1 MFPKTTLHCLILL
14 LSMLF
19 WMPTLAA
26 QNSSKSDTTYA
37 KKLLAEVKEMFAK
50 EQSEGAL
57 EKLNTAA
64 EIFERVLGKEN
75 LHYADALH
83 QLAQLELIKN
93 DLDKGIALIHKVL
106 DIKLKILGLYHLDV
120 ASLYNNL
127 SYAFKQKDD
136 IDHAIENKQKALEIR
151 SQVLGKDHPDV
162 ILTAKNLAAL
172 YATHYYY
179 KALEAYEANELQTA
193 ITQAQRS
200 DSIYLDQKNYWW
212 VLQIRILLTQFYS
225 AIGKPQSVIQ
235 TYETS
240 RPIIQLAGQTDSLLE
255 AKLLN
260 SYASSLLDL
269 NQFDQA
275 ERMYQR
281 VIQIKQKIYSANTT
295 EIGMETSNL
304 ANLYFKKGQ
313 YKKAI
318 QLANIGIKMRE
329 KGISPN
335 PSLLRAY
342 TNLGGMYDG
351 AGFYRDAATY
361 LDKAHQIIRSNPTQ
375 YQKQAGM
382 LYQSMANLQHNLGD
396 FDKAAEYNQL
406 AKLSYISAFD
416 SSHPQISNLD
426 FNLGLLAID
435 KADWSAVIHHTRQA
449 IRALQ
454 QNKKNRAPQLL
465 IDSYE
470 QMSDGFL
477 KINLDSSLHYAN
489 LAFQL
494 CESLTPDDEYANAN
508 TRAHLGLVYAELNR
522 FKAADSLM
530 LVGVRKVQQV
540 FGNKHVMTGLFL
552 DNRANILTR
561 SGDYATALATYDDAL
576 QAYGYTEGARWDT
589 LVNTYQMLS
598 TLQKRNRVLLRW
610 YQQEKNETTLATIAH
625 RFAEIQDLLTYLR
638 RHYQGQETKLTFAAQ
653 FKEAAEDAIGFYQ
666 SLSTPKAAEQ
676 AWAFAEKS
684 RSLAVLEAFQ
694 NTKAWQFKGVSDLKT
709 TEESFIASSKKW
721 TKAYEVAETIAEKD
735 SCYRLLMETR
745 VNHESW
751 LKELE
756 KQNPKFYD
764 LKYGQD
770 TMDIQSVK
778 NLLGDQQTLLEYFV
792 GDSSVYIFLIQP
804 KHHELVVVK
813 KEAEF
818 EQWIVDMTRNG
829 IYGYYAAPRNIQNP
843 ILREKTLK
851 NYTSSAYKLYET
863 LIAPVKSKLS
873 EKIII
878 IPDGGLGY
886 LPFEALLTQNPLRPD
901 AITSYQ
907 YLLKDHQVSYCY
919 SAALLREM
927 HDKQHSQEPTQKLL
941 AMAPFYFTNSTTGL
955 TQTDSPR
962 SSGGHDFLSALP
974 HSGPEIAAISKL
986 LNGQAFFGREATLNK
1001 FQELASRYRI
1011 LHLSTHG
1018 EADDRL
1024 GDYAYLAFGMPNVQG
1039 VFDKLYA
1046 RDLYNLSLNADL
1058 VVLSACETGIGKL
1071 QAGEGIVSL
1080 ARAFTYAGAK
1090 SMITTLWKVK
1100 DERSKEIMISFY
1112 QYLKNGKDKDEAL
1125 RQAKLD
1131 FLQKNAKDTVLLHP
1145 FFWAS
1150 FIGVGNMDSIQ

>member
-26 QNSSKSDTTYA
+26 QNSLKSDTTYA

-127 SYAFKQKDD
+127 SYAFQQKDD
-136 IDHAIENKQKALEIR
+136 IDQAIENKQKALEIR

-162 ILTAKNLAAL
+162 LLTAKNLAAL

-179 KALEAYEANELQTA
+179 KALEAYGANELQTA

-200 DSIYLDQKNYWW
+200 DSIYQAQKNYWW

-225 AIGKPQSVIQ
+225 AAGEPQSVIQ
-235 TYETS
+235 TYEAS
-240 RPIIQLAGQTDSLLE
+240 RDIVQLAEQTDSLTE
-255 AKLLN
+255 ATFLN
-260 SYASSLLDL
+260 IYASSLLDL
-269 NQFDQA
+269 SQFDQA

-281 VIQIKQKIYSANTT
+281 VIQIKQKIYGANTT

-304 ANLYFKKGQ
+304 ANLYFKKGE

-318 QLANIGIKMRE
+318 QLANVGIKMRE

-351 AGFYRDAATY
+351 AGFYRDAAIY
-361 LDKAHQIIRSNPTQ
+361 LDKAQQIIRSNPTQ

-382 LYQSMANLQHNLGD
+382 LYQNMANLQHNLGD

-406 AKLSYISAFD
+406 ARLSYASAFG
-416 SSHPQISNLD
+416 SNYFQISKLD

-435 KADWSAVIHHTRQA
+435 KADWPAVIHHTRQA
-449 IRALQ
+449 IQALQ
-454 QNKKNRAPQLL
+454 QNSNNTTPDLL
-465 IDSYE
+465 IDCYE
-470 QMSDGFL
+470 QLSDGFL
-477 KINLDSSLHYAN
+477 KINLDSSLYYAN
-489 LAFQL
+489 QAYRL
-494 CESLTPDDEYANAN
+494 CRTLIPDDAYANAN
-508 TRAHLGLVYAELNR
+508 SCAHLGLVYAQLNR
-522 FKAADSLM
+522 FKEADSLA
-530 LVGVRKVQQV
+530 LLGVQNVQQV
-540 FGNKHVMTGLFL
+540 FGPKHLMTGLL
-552 DNRANILTR
+552 LENRANIIAR
-561 SGDYATALATYDDAL
+561 PRNYAAALAAYDAAL
-576 QAYGYTEGARWDT
+576 QAYGYTEGAQWDT
-589 LVNTYQMLS
+589 LVNTYHILS
-598 TLQKRNRVLLRW
+598 VLQKRNHVLLHW
-610 YQQEKNETTLATIAH
+610 YQNKMDEATLTTIQH
-625 RFAEIQDLLTYLR
+625 RFTEIQDLLNYLR
-638 RHYQGQETKLTFAAQ
+638 RHYQGLETKLTFAAQ
-653 FKEAAEDAIGFYQ
+653 FKKAAEDAIGFYQ
-666 SLSTPKAAEQ
+666 SMSTPKAVEQ

-694 NTKAWQFKGVSDLKT
+694 NTKAWQFKGVSDLKI
-709 TEESFIASSKKW
+709 TEESFIATSKKW
-721 TKAYEVAETIAEKD
+721 TKAYETAETIVEKD

-813 KEAEF
+813 KAAEF

-927 HDKQHSQEPTQKLL
+927 HDKQHSQEPAQKLL

-962 SSGGHDFLSALP
+962 SSGSPDFLSALP

-1039 VFDKLYA
+1039 IFDKLYA

-1112 QYLKNGKDKDEAL
+1112 QYLKDGKNKDEAL

-1131 FLQKNAKDTVLLHP
+1131 FLQNNAKDTVLLHP